1 MRLRVHIRAEV
12 VDLDTLGPARPL
24 ARHGATTR
32 AIDPGALLDDPAW
45 MDQAEALAGAL
56 VAEGLRDAIATQP
69 RNGARYPA
77 LLAQLD
83 AWRRDAFRD
92 AGAPEDLWATA
103 EPRAP
108 RFTFDATALQRFRP
122 DWGLR
127 PETIDLLNPPT
138 DRVPPATPPITTH
151 ARFGQ
156 ADPLP

>member
-1 MRLRVHIRAEV
+1 MRLRARIRVEV
-12 VDLDTLGPARPL
+12 VDMDTLGPARPL
-24 ARHGATTR
+24 ARHEATTR
-32 AIDPGALLDDPAW
+32 VIDPEVLTVDPAW

-56 VAEGLRDAIATQP
+56 VAEGLRDAIVTRP
-69 RNGARYPA
+69 RTGTWYTT
-77 LLAQLD
+77 LLERLA

-108 RFTFDATALQRFRP
+108 RFTFDATALQRFRRDLALGP
-122 DWGLR
+122 D
-127 PETIDLLNPPT
+127 TIDLLNPPT

-156 ADPLP
+156 ADPPA